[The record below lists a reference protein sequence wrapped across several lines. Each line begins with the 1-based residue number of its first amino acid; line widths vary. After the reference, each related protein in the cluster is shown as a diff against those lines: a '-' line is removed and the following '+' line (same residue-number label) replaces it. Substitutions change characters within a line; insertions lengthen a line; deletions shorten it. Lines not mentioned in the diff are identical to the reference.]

1 MSYLFIILFAITLIY
16 FALSERV
23 KKFVWLLS
31 IQGFILFGV
40 VFFNLNEI
48 ELFDFIFILT
58 ETILVKA
65 IVVPLFLNRIRKHNH
80 LSREHNPS
88 VPVFYSIILVI
99 LSLILSF
106 VLSNHLSNNQ
116 IHTKYFTVAF
126 AAIIFGIYFII
137 IHKNIFSHVV
147 GYLIIEN
154 GIFLMSLAV
163 GSTMPMMVN
172 LAILLDVLMGIL
184 VLGIFIN
191 QVGDTFKSIEI
202 DQLSKLKD
210 LQNVINILHIIDRFK
225 FDYFLC

>member
-40 VFFNLNEI
+40 VFFNLNKI
-48 ELFDFIFILT
+48 ELFDFIFILI

-65 IVVPLFLNRIRKHNH
+65 IVVPWFLNRVRKHNH
-80 LSREHNPS
+80 LSREHEPS
-88 VPVFYSIILVI
+88 IPVFYSIIVVVI
-99 LSLILSF
+99 SLLLSF
-106 VLSNHLSNNQ
+106 LLSNQLNNQQ

-126 AAIIFGIYFII
+126 ASILFGVYFII

-154 GIFLMSLAV
+154 GIFLLSLAV
-163 GSTMPMMVN
+163 GSTMPTMVN
-172 LAILLDVLMGIL
+172 LAILLDVLMGVL

-191 QVGDTFKSIEI
+191 HVGDTFKSIEI

-210 LQNVINILHIIDRFK
+210 
-225 FDYFLC
+225 

>member
-1 MSYLFIILFAITLIY
+1 MSYLFIILYAITLIY

-40 VFFNLNEI
+40 VFFNLNKIEI
-48 ELFDFIFILT
+48 FDFIFILV

-65 IVVPLFLNRIRKHNH
+65 IIVPWFLNRVRKHNH
-80 LSREHNPS
+80 LSREHEPS
-88 VPVFYSIILVI
+88 IPVFYSIIVVVISLIISFI
-99 LSLILSF
+99 LSNYL
-106 VLSNHLSNNQ
+106 NNNN

-126 AAIIFGIYFII
+126 ASILFGMYFII

-172 LAILLDVLMGIL
+172 LAILLDVLMGVL

-191 QVGDTFKSIEI
+191 HIGDTFKSIEI

-210 LQNVINILHIIDRFK
+210 
-225 FDYFLC
+225 

>member
-88 VPVFYSIILVI
+88 IPVFYSIILVI
-99 LSLILSF
+99 LSLIFSF
-106 VLSNHLSNNQ
+106 VLSNHIGNNQ

-191 QVGDTFKSIEI
+191 QVGDTFKSVEI

-210 LQNVINILHIIDRFK
+210 
-225 FDYFLC
+225 